1 MEAIK
6 KITKKLEQEK
16 DKANS
21 KYIIICKFCKKPIK
35 KVNLIGFSLICPFCK
50 KPQNG
55 EPHLKIPIK
64 KKATKTT
71 NKIITT
77 NKITKIS
84 I

>member
-6 KITKKLEQEK
+6 KITKKIEKEK
-16 DKANS
+16 DKTNS
-21 KYIIICKFCKKPIK
+21 KYIIVCKYCKKTIK

-64 KKATKTT
+64 KKATK
-71 NKIITT
+71 IA
-77 NKITKIS
+77 NKITIKK
-84 I
+84 